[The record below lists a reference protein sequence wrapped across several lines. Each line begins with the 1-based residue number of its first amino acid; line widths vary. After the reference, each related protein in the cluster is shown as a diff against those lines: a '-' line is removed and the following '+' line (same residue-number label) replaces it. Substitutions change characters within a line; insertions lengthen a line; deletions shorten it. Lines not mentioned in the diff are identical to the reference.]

1 MYNGISMKTKLVI
14 FGITGDLGHRKLLPA
29 ISRIIRTGDFNNL
42 EIIGVSRHEADI
54 RQLLES
60 SLGGVDDIIDKFSM
74 FTMDLADENE
84 YIRLKDRLA
93 LEADEQVIAYLSV
106 PPLSATQIVDFMGQ
120 VGLNSSNVKIMYEK
134 PFGMDY
140 ESAVDLIK
148 RTERYFSDDQVYRI
162 DHYLAKEMAQNII
175 AFRGGNA
182 LFTHIWNG
190 GVIEK
195 IEVLALEEIGIE
207 GRAHFY
213 EQTGA
218 LRDLVQGHL
227 MQLLSLALMDIPE
240 DFEWSKLPDM
250 RLDALEQI
258 EIANPELAIRGQY
271 DSYRDEVNNQA
282 SLTETFVSLQLHST
296 AKEWKG
302 VPLIL
307 TTGKGLGQ
315 KTTEIRVHLRKS
327 HEAQSNCIKFK
338 IQPDEGVEM
347 ELFIKKPGYDREFE
361 RQLLK
366 FSYPEDAD
374 LPDAYEQVIV
384 DGIKSRKSLFTGS
397 QEVLRSWEILRRVQ
411 TEWQTSGDN
420 LRIYKSGSQPE
431 DIIGDNII

>member
-1 MYNGISMKTKLVI
+1 MKTKLVI

-29 ISRIIRTGDFNNL
+29 ISCILRTGDFDNL
-42 EIIGVSRHEADI
+42 EVIGVSRHEADV

-60 SLGGVDDIIDKFSM
+60 SLGNVDDIIDKFSM
-74 FTMDLADENE
+74 FTMDLSEVNE
-84 YIRLKDRLA
+84 YTRLKDRLA

-106 PPLSATQIVDFMGQ
+106 PPLSATQIVDFMGE
-120 VGLNSSNVKIMYEK
+120 VGLNSPNVKIMYEK

-140 ESAVDLIK
+140 ESAVDLIN
-148 RTERYFSDDQVYRI
+148 RTARYFSDDQVYRI
-162 DHYLAKEMAQNII
+162 DHYLAKEMAQNIV

-182 LFTHIWNG
+182 LFSHIWNS

-195 IEVLALEEIGIE
+195 IEVLALEKIGIE

-227 MQLLSLALMDIPE
+227 MQLLSLTLMHIPE

-250 RLDALEQI
+250 RLAALEQI
-258 EIANPELAIRGQY
+258 DIAKPELAIRGQY
-271 DSYRDEVNNQA
+271 NSYREEVDNPN
-282 SLTETFVSLQLHST
+282 SSTETFVSLRLHSL
-296 AKEWKG
+296 APEWEG

-315 KTTEIRVHLRKS
+315 KTTEIKVHLRKT

-347 ELFIKKPGYDREFE
+347 EFFVKKPGYDREFE
-361 RQLLK
+361 RQQLK
-366 FSYPEDAD
+366 FSYPEDID

-384 DGIKSRKSLFTGS
+384 DAIKSRKSLFTGS
-397 QEVLRSWEILRRVQ
+397 KEVLRSWEILRPVQ
-411 TEWQTSGDN
+411 DEWRASGDS
-420 LRIYKSGSQPE
+420 LRIYEVGSQTE
-431 DIIGDNII
+431 DIIGDNVV

>member
-1 MYNGISMKTKLVI
+1 MYNDYSMKTKLVI

-29 ISRIIRTGDFNNL
+29 ISRIIRTGDFDNL
-42 EIIGVSRHEADI
+42 EVIGVSRREADI
-54 RQLLES
+54 KELLES
-60 SLGGVDDIIDKFSM
+60 SLGNVDDIIDKFSM
-74 FTMDLADENE
+74 FTMDLAEENE
-84 YIRLKDRLA
+84 YIKLKDRLA

-120 VGLNSSNVKIMYEK
+120 VGLNSSNIKIMYEK

-140 ESAVDLIK
+140 ASAVELID
-148 RTERYFSDDQVYRI
+148 RTARYFSDDQVYRI
-162 DHYLAKEMAQNII
+162 DHYLAKEMAQNIV

-182 LFTHIWNG
+182 LFSHIWNG
-190 GVIEK
+190 GAIEK
-195 IEVLALEEIGIE
+195 IEVLALEKIGIE

-227 MQLLSLALMDIPE
+227 MQLLSLALMQIPE

-250 RLDALEQI
+250 RLAALEQVD
-258 EIANPELAIRGQY
+258 IADPELAIRGQY
-271 DSYRDEVNNQA
+271 DTYREEVNNPT
-282 SLTETFVSLQLHST
+282 SSTETFMSLQLHSH
-296 AKEWKG
+296 APEWEG

-315 KTTEIRVHLRKS
+315 KTTEIRVHLRKA

-361 RQLLK
+361 RQQLK
-366 FSYPEDAD
+366 FSYPEDTD

-384 DGIKSRKSLFTGS
+384 DAIKSRKSLFTGS
-397 QEVLRSWEILRRVQ
+397 KEVLRSWEILRPIQ
-411 TEWQTSGDN
+411 EEWQTSTDS
-420 LRIYKSGSQPE
+420 LRIYELGAQPE
-431 DIIGDNII
+431 EIIGDNII

>member
-1 MYNGISMKTKLVI
+1 MKTKLVI

-29 ISRIIRTGDFNNL
+29 INRILRTGDFDNL
-42 EIIGVSRHEADI
+42 EVIGVSRHEADV
-54 RQLLES
+54 RQVLES
-60 SLGGVDDIIDKFSM
+60 SLGNVDDIIDKFSM
-74 FTMDLADENE
+74 FTMDLSDENE
-84 YIRLKDRLA
+84 YVRLKDRLA
-93 LEADEQVIAYLSV
+93 LQPDEQVIAYLSV
-106 PPLSATQIVDFMGQ
+106 PPLSATQIVNFMGQ
-120 VGLNSSNVKIMYEK
+120 TGINSSNVKIMYEK

-140 ESAVDLIK
+140 KSAVELID
-148 RTERYFSDDQVYRI
+148 RTARYFSDDQVYRI
-162 DHYLAKEMAQNII
+162 DHYLAKEMAQNIV

-182 LFTHIWNG
+182 LFSHIWNG
-190 GVIEK
+190 GAIEK

-227 MQLLSLALMDIPE
+227 MQLLSLVLMHIPE
-240 DFEWSKLPDM
+240 DFEWSKLPGM
-250 RLDALEQI
+250 RLAALEQV

-271 DSYRDEVNNQA
+271 DTYREEVNNPLSA
-282 SLTETFVSLQLHST
+282 TETFMSLQLYSS
-296 AKEWKG
+296 APEWQG

-315 KTTEIRVHLRKS
+315 KTTEIRVHLRKE

-361 RQLLK
+361 RRELK
-366 FSYPEDAD
+366 FSYPDDID

-384 DGIKSRKSLFTGS
+384 DAIKSRKSLFTS
-397 QEVLRSWEILRRVQ
+397 SKEVLRSWQILQPVQ
-411 TEWQTSGDN
+411 EEWRISADN
-420 LRIYKSGSQPE
+420 LRIYKAGSQPE
-431 DIIGDNII
+431 DIIGDKLI

>member
-1 MYNGISMKTKLVI
+1 MKTKLVI

-29 ISRIIRTGDFNNL
+29 INRILRTGDFDNL
-42 EIIGVSRHEADI
+42 EVIGVSRHEADV
-54 RQLLES
+54 RQVLES
-60 SLGGVDDIIDKFSM
+60 SLGNVDDIIDKFSM
-74 FTMDLADENE
+74 FTMDLSDENE
-84 YIRLKDRLA
+84 YVRLKDRLA
-93 LEADEQVIAYLSV
+93 LQSDEQVIAYLSV
-106 PPLSATQIVDFMGQ
+106 PPLSATQIVNFMGQ
-120 VGLNSSNVKIMYEK
+120 TGINSSNVKIMYEK

-140 ESAVDLIK
+140 ASAVDLID
-148 RTERYFSDDQVYRI
+148 RTARYFSDDQVYRI
-162 DHYLAKEMAQNII
+162 DHYLAKEMAQNIV

-182 LFTHIWNG
+182 LFSHIWNG
-190 GVIEK
+190 GAIEK

-227 MQLLSLALMDIPE
+227 MQLLSLVLMHIPE
-240 DFEWSKLPDM
+240 DFEWSKLPGM
-250 RLDALEQI
+250 RLAALEQV

-271 DSYRDEVNNQA
+271 DTYREEVNNPLSA
-282 SLTETFVSLQLHST
+282 TETFMSLQLNSR
-296 AKEWKG
+296 APEWQG

-315 KTTEIRVHLRKS
+315 KTTEIRVHLRKE

-361 RQLLK
+361 RRELK
-366 FSYPEDAD
+366 FSYPDDID

-384 DGIKSRKSLFTGS
+384 DAIKSRKSLFTS
-397 QEVLRSWEILRRVQ
+397 SKEVLRSWLILQ
-411 TEWQTSGDN
+411 PIQEEWRISDDN
-420 LRIYKSGSQPE
+420 LEIYKSGSQAE
-431 DIIGDNII
+431 DIIGDKLI